1 MYILTFILSVSSF
14 LLHCESIPLT
24 GRQPVPYYGHS
35 EAAFDTLQ
43 TWYNSSGLWTGT
55 DWWNAA
61 NCITVIA
68 DLLAVDGNR
77 RDQSESTFAQTFSDN
92 KKGGFLNNFYDDQ
105 GWWAL
110 GWIAAY
116 DVTKNSEYL
125 QTAQSIFEDN
135 TNGWK
140 GNCTAGGVTG
150 GMHWTK
156 QPQGADGF
164 YINAVTNELYISI
177 AASLANRA
185 SDRDKYLSIAKQAWT
200 WLSHVGM
207 TNSDGLFNDGLNQD
221 CTNNG
226 QPVYT
231 YNQGIIL
238 GGLVEL
244 FIATSD
250 TSYLDSATKLADTYI
265 GQFQSKN
272 NGILTE
278 SCDPSTCDTTSA
290 QFKGIF
296 MRNLAKLYGLTR
308 RQEFRDFITKNADSI
323 WANDR
328 IEQGMGQAANQLGSA
343 YGGPYTGANPSTQ
356 SSAMDALIGAIAVSV

>member
-1 MYILTFILSVSSF
+1 M
-14 LLHCESIPLT
+14 
-24 GRQPVPYYGHS
+24 
-35 EAAFDTLQ
+35 
-43 TWYNSSGLWTGT
+43 
-55 DWWNAA
+55 
-61 NCITVIA
+61 
-68 DLLAVDGNR
+68 
-77 RDQSESTFAQTFSDN
+77 
-92 KKGGFLNNFYDDQ
+92 
-105 GWWAL
+105 
-110 GWIAAY
+110 
-116 DVTKNSEYL
+116 TKNGDYL
-125 QTAQSIFEDN
+125 QTAQSIFQDN

-156 QPQGADGF
+156 EPQGSDGF

-185 SDRDKYLSIAKQAWT
+185 SDRDKYLSIAEQAWT

-207 TNSDGLFNDGLNQD
+207 TNDDGLFNDGLNPD

-226 QPVYT
+226 QPIWT

-244 FIATSD
+244 SKATGDS
-250 TSYLDSATKLADTYI
+250 SYLDSATQLATTYVN
-265 GQFQSKN
+265 QVQSKT

-278 SCDPSTCDTTSA
+278 SCEPNGCDDTSS

-296 MRNLAKLYGLTR
+296 MRNLAKLYGATKN
-308 RQEFRDFITKNADSI
+308 QQYRDFITKNADSI

-328 IEQGMGQAANQLGSA
+328 IGQGMGATANQLGVS
-343 YGGPYTGANPSTQ
+343 YGGPYTPANASTQ
-356 SSAMDALIGAIAVSV
+356 SSALDTLIGAIAVSV